1 MSPPLTGCSAMQGQN
16 LSHPWEHHIQ
26 KDGGGGS
33 GPTPKTLSPATS
45 CLDSV
50 RLFSEQRVY
59 LAGSQGLAF
68 VLSQP
73 LPSLDLVASPLGHP
87 SLVQILPEN
96 KEETSCGTGI
106 SSSGP
111 GPRKL

>member
-1 MSPPLTGCSAMQGQN
+1 MQGQN
-16 LSHPWEHHIQ
+16 LSHPGEHHIQ

-50 RLFSEQRVY
+50 RLFSEQRVH

-68 VLSQP
+68 VLSTQ
-73 LPSLDLVASPLGHP
+73 S
-87 SLVQILPEN
+87 
-96 KEETSCGTGI
+96 
-106 SSSGP
+106 
-111 GPRKL
+111 

>member
-1 MSPPLTGCSAMQGQN
+1 MVEEVL
-16 LSHPWEHHIQ
+16 
-26 KDGGGGS
+26 D
-33 GPTPKTLSPATS
+33 PTPKPLSTATS

-50 RLFSEQRVY
+50 RLFSEQRVH

-73 LPSLDLVASPLGHP
+73 LPNLYLVAFPPGHP
-87 SLVQILPEN
+87 SLVQILPREQG
-96 KEETSCGTGI
+96 ETGCGTGS

-111 GPRKL
+111 GSRRL